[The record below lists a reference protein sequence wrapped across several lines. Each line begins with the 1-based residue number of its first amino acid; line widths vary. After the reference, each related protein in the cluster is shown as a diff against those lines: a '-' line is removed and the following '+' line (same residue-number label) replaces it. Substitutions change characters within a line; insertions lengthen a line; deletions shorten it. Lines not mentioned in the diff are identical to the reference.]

1 MTMTRIEAILG
12 RLDYRAAYL
21 RAEGRTAE
29 FHAVCDRMD
38 VLGGRDSR
46 DDRDDDG
53 TEID

>member
-1 MTMTRIEAILG
+1 MTMTRIDSIVN
-12 RLDYRAAYL
+12 RLNDRAAYL

-29 FHAVCDRMD
+29 FHAVCDRID